1 MENPT
6 QYMDVVK
13 DIYSN
18 ITDTVETIRCQ
29 NKKTWCKTHCIFL
42 CRVYPDCNVKNIHQ
56 MINYLEKWKWNLQQ
70 TSQWKEFQIFNR
82 WHSNNTW
89 WLSSTRWTT
98 VDTIISPVNSQ
109 IKPFKIIGYSE
120 PRPKRESFFSSW
132 D

>member
-18 ITDTVETIRCQ
+18 ITDTVETIGCQ

-56 MINYLEKWKWNLQQ
+56 MINYLEK
-70 TSQWKEFQIFNR
+70 
-82 WHSNNTW
+82 
-89 WLSSTRWTT
+89 
-98 VDTIISPVNSQ
+98 
-109 IKPFKIIGYSE
+109 
-120 PRPKRESFFSSW
+120 
-132 D
+132 